1 MNEKFNIDITINI
14 QIRKY
19 SELKYLNSTLT

>member
-14 QIRKY
+14 RIRKY